1 MSSCGGYQMK
11 KVVLI
16 LFVFAL
22 YSFAQ
27 NVQVSLL
34 SGADGV
40 LKTKIE
46 QGTSQFLNEIESKG
60 HQGSSVTPI
69 KSLTPEGLQSLQEL
83 WASEAFY
90 PIEFEIYGN
99 LLKTPSGFQLR
110 DVPVQLFKSKT
121 SEELVISYNSQGLIT
136 DIRFAVTQHQYAQVM
151 NSGKSVTDFRRR
163 QYVLDFV
170 ENFRTAYNRKD
181 LSFIRKVFSDN
192 ALIIVGKVL
201 QDVPNTEGT
210 TMGLDSKRVV
220 LVTTNKKQYLS
231 QLESTFKRNQ
241 SIRVTYDSIS
251 VQQHPHPNK
260 EEWYGVTLKQHW
272 VSTQYSDTGYVF
284 LLIDFTNEQT
294 PTIWVRSWQPSKVT
308 MPADVLSLGDF
319 EIVE

>member
-1 MSSCGGYQMK
+1 MICGDSRMK
-11 KVVLI
+11 NVVIILI
-16 LFVFAL
+16 VMVAH
-22 YSFAQ
+22 SFAQ
-27 NVQVSLL
+27 SVQVSLL
-34 SGADGV
+34 SGAEGN
-40 LKTKIE
+40 LKSKIE
-46 QGTSQFLNEIESKG
+46 TGTSQLLNELESKG
-60 HQGSSVTPI
+60 HQGSSI
-69 KSLTPEGLQSLQEL
+69 ASISALTPEGMQSLQEL
-83 WASEAFY
+83 WATEAFF
-90 PIEFEIYGN
+90 PLELEIFGN
-99 LLKTPSGFQLR
+99 LLKSPNGYQLR
-110 DVPVQLFKSKT
+110 EVPVQLWKSK
-121 SEELVISYNSQGLIT
+121 SPEELVISYNAQGLIT

-151 NSGKSVTDFRRR
+151 NAGKGVTDFRRR

-181 LSFIRKVFSDN
+181 LGFIRKVFSDN

-220 LVTTNKKQYLS
+220 LVTSNKKQYLS

-241 SIRVTYDSIS
+241 SIRVTYDSIN
-251 VQQHPHPNK
+251 VQQHPHPSK

-272 VSTQYSDTGYVF
+272 VSSQYSDTGYVF

-294 PTIWVRSWQPSKVT
+294 PTIWVRSWQPSKET
-308 MPADVLSLGDF
+308 RPADVLSLGDF